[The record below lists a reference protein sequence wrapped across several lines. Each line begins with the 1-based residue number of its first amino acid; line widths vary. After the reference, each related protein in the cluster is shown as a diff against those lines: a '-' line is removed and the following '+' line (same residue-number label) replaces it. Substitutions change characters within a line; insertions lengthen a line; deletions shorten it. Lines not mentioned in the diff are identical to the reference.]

1 MSGLHGCAVPAEF
14 APATAGRAERL
25 VLFASTHFRAP
36 DPTGLA
42 TAQRCLDE
50 VRALRA
56 AGRSPA
62 AAAALA
68 TAGHQCRRS
77 AIDAPSCILSAL
89 RALRTAP
96 PPLQPF
102 RCAAPAA
109 LLLLRYSCCAT
120 PAAVL
125 PAVQIAHNCTHPRR
139 HPLSRN
145 PSLGA
150 PSLGT
155 ISRHHLS
162 APSLSHT
169 LSRAPSLAQKST
181 PTLSVGASS
190 FVSSSQAFQLAPAWG
205 HAHYVQGGLFV
216 LSGSA
221 DAAVP
226 HLRRALDL
234 EVRLTS

>member
-1 MSGLHGCAVPAEF
+1 MSGQHGCAVPAEF

-36 DPTGLA
+36 DPAGLA

-56 AGRSPA
+56 AARSPA

-89 RALRTAP
+89 RALRTARSP
-96 PPLQPF
+96 HCASSAATLPL
-102 RCAAPAA
+102 RYSCCATPAA

-125 PAVQIAHNCTHPRR
+125 PAVQIAHNCAHPRR
-139 HPLSRN
+139 HPLSRT

-155 ISRHHLS
+155 ISRH
-162 APSLSHT
+162 P
-169 LSRAPSLAQKST
+169 LSRTPSLAHPRSHKSRLPPFPSAPHLLSLPRRRSNWRQRGAT
-181 PTLSVGASS
+181 PTTYRG
-190 FVSSSQAFQLAPAWG
+190 VSSC
-205 HAHYVQGGLFV
+205 
-216 LSGSA
+216 
-221 DAAVP
+221 
-226 HLRRALDL
+226 
-234 EVRLTS
+234 